1 MSHSPQERC
10 DGEGVPSSTRG
21 GAACHLESPQAEVQ
35 QGAELRGE
43 RETQAVDAPGCSQP
57 GGRGG
62 VEEDQME
69 GREQG
74 REVASLCRVSGDLTR
89 GLIHNQW

>member
-10 DGEGVPSSTRG
+10 DGKGIPSSTRE

-35 QGAELRGE
+35 QGAELGGK

-57 GGRGG
+57 CGRGG

-69 GREQG
+69 GREEG

-89 GLIHNQW
+89 DLIHNQW